1 MTERLPRFEPEELL
15 PAQRE
20 LYERIVGGPRSR
32 GPQHFALTDGRG
44 GLRGPFNAFLLAPE
58 LGQSVQELGA
68 GIRYRTRLG
77 ARSREAA
84 ILLVAARW
92 GSEFEREAHEAVG
105 RAAGLSD
112 AELGVLATGE
122 APDFPDPEETA
133 CARLTAALLDGDVDD
148 AQWRELV
155 PRVGLERFFEL
166 TVLVGYYSMLA
177 LQLRVFRV

>member
-1 MTERLPRFEPEELL
+1 MDERLPLFA
-15 PAQRE
+15 PARLDPARRE
-20 LYERIVGGPRSR
+20 LYERIVGGPRSL
-32 GPQHFALTDGRG
+32 GAQHFALTDETGA
-44 GLRGPFNAFLLAPE
+44 LLGPFNAFLLAPG

-68 GIRYRTRLG
+68 GIRYRTSLS
-77 ARSREAA
+77 ARCREAA

-92 GSEFEREAHEAVG
+92 RSDFEREAHEAVG

-112 AELGVLATGE
+112 AELGALAAGE
-122 APDFPDPEETA
+122 VPDFPDPEESA

-148 AQWRELV
+148 AQWCELV
-155 PRVGLERFFEL
+155 PRIGRERLFEL